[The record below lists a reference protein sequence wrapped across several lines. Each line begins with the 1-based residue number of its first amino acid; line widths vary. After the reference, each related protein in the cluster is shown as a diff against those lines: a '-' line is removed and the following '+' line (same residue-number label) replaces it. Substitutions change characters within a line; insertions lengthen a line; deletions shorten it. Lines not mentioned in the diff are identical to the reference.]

1 MIASSATC
9 ARRNSRTAMLML
21 AVAGVALLTSCVT
34 EKSTRLQPTLI
45 DSSPQNR
52 SRPDT
57 STLETYVPTG
67 LSTSTSAV
75 SAAIG
80 PLGSIEYD
88 GNLVPLFSTGG
99 EYFAVQGGH
108 PAPSW
113 DTILAQE
120 SMQPLPS
127 LDVIVYRIEK
137 VNGGPRQ
144 KLVEHRSLTGVGLIG
159 RYADE
164 TGFIVESPQPDGSR
178 RIGWVQWST
187 GEVTWLLRSGINA
200 FATRSPSGR
209 LAWCERVGG
218 GASPR
223 FDLYVQGRNE
233 VYLAGDGQGS
243 WLMPVWSND
252 NETLFAFNLMPTGE
266 LDLVV
271 FDARS
276 AASMR
281 APLQRERLTDQGSVS
296 TVFQALAGI
305 QSPAAPDGSPRIL
318 FYLTGKDRIIEYDAR
333 ESAGRRARGLP
344 APSIAAAW
352 HTGDGI
358 VYSGRSALY
367 YQFLRDGSAPVELLK
382 GPGVPRTTSNP
393 MHPFVLVAMDQNAN
407 FQLNLWAMDLV
418 DEDTVRTATE
428 RMDPATAAVK
438 SPRR

>member
-1 MIASSATC
+1 MIASSA
-9 ARRNSRTAMLML
+9 APFRLRSRTAMLLL
-21 AVAGVALLTSCVT
+21 AVGCVASLVSCVT
-34 EKSTRLQPTLI
+34 EKSTRSQPTLT

-52 SRPDT
+52 ARPDT
-57 STLETYVPTG
+57 SALKTYVPTG

-80 PLGSIEYD
+80 PLGTIEYD
-88 GNLVPLFSTGG
+88 GNLIPLVSPGG
-99 EYFAVQGGH
+99 DFFAVQGGR

-113 DTILAQE
+113 GTILAQE
-120 SMQPLPS
+120 SMQSLPS

-137 VNGGPRQ
+137 VNDGPRQ
-144 KLVEHRSLTGVGLIG
+144 RLVEHRHLTDVGLIG

-187 GEVTWLLRSGINA
+187 GELTWMLRSGVNA
-200 FATRSPSGR
+200 FATRSPTGL
-209 LAWCERVGG
+209 LAWCERVEG

-223 FDLYVQGRNE
+223 FDLFVQGRNE
-233 VYLAGDGQGS
+233 VYRAGDGQGS

-252 NETLFAFNLMPTGE
+252 SETLFAFNLKPGGE

-281 APLQRERLTDQGSVS
+281 VPLQRERLTDKGSVS

-305 QSPAAPDGSPRIL
+305 QSPAAPDGSPRLL
-318 FYLTGKDRIIEYDAR
+318 FYHAGQDRIFEYDAR
-333 ESAGRRARGLP
+333 QPEGRRVRGLP

-352 HTGDGI
+352 HTGDGV

-393 MHPFVLVAMDQNAN
+393 MHPFVLAAIDQKAS

-428 RMDPATAAVK
+428 QMDPTTAAK
-438 SPRR
+438 SQRR